1 MGERVGLDR
10 ETTEPRDIR
19 VLALDVDGVLTSG
32 AIFLDGERELKQFNV
47 QDGLGLQLAQRGGIK
62 VFFVTSRPGPV
73 VEQRASELGVDGLRM
88 VEKGKLAALT
98 ALAEQAGVG
107 LAQVA
112 YVGDD
117 LVDLPPMM
125 ACGLP
130 IAVANAVDE
139 VKRAAAYIT
148 ERKGGKGAVR
158 EAVEWLLREAGAW
171 DEVLEG
177 YLADQS

>member
-1 MGERVGLDR
+1 MGERSGLDR
-10 ETTEPRDIR
+10 PTTRPADIK

-73 VEQRASELGVDGLRM
+73 VERRARELGIDGLRM

-98 ALAEQAGVG
+98 ALANEAGVG
-107 LAQVA
+107 LAQIA

-117 LVDLPPMM
+117 LVDLPPMT

-139 VKRAAAYIT
+139 VKQAAAYIT

-158 EAVEWLLREAGAW
+158 EVVEWLLKQAGTW
-171 DEVLEG
+171 DGVLEG